1 MNKTEFIKRMSKRMS
16 LPPYTISCFL
26 NAFNEELVNVFKED
40 DRLVMQGFGFYYLS
54 KRTERKGHNP
64 KTGEKCMIPSK
75 MSIKFRPGKILLGKL
90 RSEER
95 RVGKEC

>member
-16 LPPYTISCFL
+16 LPPHTISCFL

-40 DRLVMQGFGFYYLS
+40 DRLVMQGFGLYYLY

-64 KTGEKCMIPSK
+64 KTGEKCVIPSK
-75 MSIKFRPGKILLGKL
+75 TSIKFRPGKTLLEKL
-90 RSEER
+90 NQDKSSE
-95 RVGKEC
+95 

>member
-26 NAFNEELVNVFKED
+26 NAFNEELAHVFKED
-40 DRLVMQGFGFYYLS
+40 DRLIMQGFGSYYLY

-90 RSEER
+90 NQDKSSE
-95 RVGKEC
+95 

>member
-1 MNKTEFIKRMSKRMS
+1 MNKTEFIKRMSKHMS
-16 LPPYTISCFL
+16 LPPHTILYFL
-26 NAFNEELVNVFKED
+26 NVFNEELTNVFKED
-40 DRLVMQGFGFYYLS
+40 DRLIMQGFGSYYLY

-90 RSEER
+90 NQDKSS
-95 RVGKEC
+95 K